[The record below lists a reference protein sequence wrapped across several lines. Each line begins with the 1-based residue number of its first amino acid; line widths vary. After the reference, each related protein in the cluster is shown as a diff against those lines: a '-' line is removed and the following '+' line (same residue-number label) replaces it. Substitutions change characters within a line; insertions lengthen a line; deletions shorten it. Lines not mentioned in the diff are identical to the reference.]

1 MNIFCGNCKYWQK
14 GSVYSHGSYI
24 YGHCCN
30 TKTGSMNVITEYDDS
45 CDNHSHQVLMEK
57 RAVVKEDEKVT
68 PIVKEAMEK
77 LLEEEKKNDKK
88 PQYVLGADPGKHG
101 GIVLIDINNHL
112 NQLHFPTKVKDGRV
126 DIETMFKTIYPFK
139 DSLKCA
145 VKEEIHA
152 IFGSSASSTFEFGAA
167 DGALEAFLKILSN
180 SSENKF
186 PVYTV
191 QPKAWQS
198 VAWKGVELVKGDPI
212 MDKGTKKQKVTKKG
226 ELRFKTDTKA
236 TSMAAA
242 HALFPGVSFIPPR
255 CRNEHDGL
263 IDAALIAYWGIKKHV
278 K

>member
-1 MNIFCGNCKYWQK
+1 MLCCGTCKYWVK

-30 TKTGSMNVITEYDDS
+30 KESECYNNIKEYDNTCS
-45 CDNHSHQVLMEK
+45 NHSHKKLMEK
-57 RAVVKEDEKVT
+57 QAAVKEDEKVST
-68 PIVKEAMEK
+68 ITKEAMSK
-77 LLEEEKKNDKK
+77 LMDEEKKDEKK

-101 GIVLIDINNHL
+101 GIVLIDTSDYL
-112 NQLHFPTKVKDGRV
+112 TQLHFPTKVKDGRV
-126 DIETMFKTIYPFK
+126 DIEYMLNSLYPFK
-139 DSLKCA
+139 DNLACA

-167 DGALEAFLKILSN
+167 DGALEAFLKILSA
-180 SSENKF
+180 SSKNKF

-191 QPKAWQS
+191 QPKAWQA
-198 VAWKGVELVKGDPI
+198 VAWKGIDCVKGDPI
-212 MDKGTKKQKVTKKG
+212 MDKATSKQKVNKKG

-236 TSMAAA
+236 TSMNAA
-242 HALFPGVSFIPPR
+242 HTLFPGVSFIPPR

>member
-1 MNIFCGNCKYWQK
+1 
-14 GSVYSHGSYI
+14 
-24 YGHCCN
+24 
-30 TKTGSMNVITEYDDS
+30 
-45 CDNHSHQVLMEK
+45 
-57 RAVVKEDEKVT
+57 
-68 PIVKEAMEK
+68 
-77 LLEEEKKNDKK
+77 
-88 PQYVLGADPGKHG
+88 
-101 GIVLIDINNHL
+101 
-112 NQLHFPTKVKDGRV
+112 
-126 DIETMFKTIYPFK
+126 MFNSIYPFK
-139 DSLKCA
+139 DLLKCA

-167 DGALEAFLKILSN
+167 DGTLEAFLKMLSI

-186 PVYTV
+186 PIYTV

-236 TSMAAA
+236 TSTAAA

>member
-1 MNIFCGNCKYWQK
+1 MKCCGTCKYWLE

-24 YGHCCN
+24 YGHCVSEN
-30 TKTGSMNVITEYDDS
+30 SRGKNVITEH
-45 CDNHSHQVLMEK
+45 DNCCASYKINKIYMEK

-77 LLEEEKKNDKK
+77 LLEEEKKQDK
-88 PQYVLGADPGKHG
+88 QTSYVLGADPGKHG
-101 GIVLIDINNHL
+101 GIVLLNINDMSDML
-112 NQLHFPTKVKDGRV
+112 LFPTKVKEGRI
-126 DIETMFKTIYPFK
+126 DIEHTYH
-139 DSLKCA
+139 SLLPYLDNIVCA

-167 DGALEAFLKILSN
+167 DGMLESLLRMLSLM
-180 SSENKF
+180 SKTKF
-186 PVYTV
+186 PIYTV
-191 QPKAWQS
+191 QPKSWQS

-212 MDKGTKKQKVTKKG
+212 MDKTTKKQKVTKKG

-236 TSMAAA
+236 TSMVAA
-242 HALFPGVSFIPPR
+242 HMLFPKVNFVPPR

-263 IDAALIAYWGIKKHV
+263 IDAALIANWGFKKHV